1 MNPKFSD
8 RIVSIL
14 AYFTFGIF
22 SIIWIVFANLTKKN
36 MSSFLVFNLYQ
47 AIFISVVL
55 AMGSLIYSIA
65 VNIVSIIPIIGNFV
79 RWLDVVFN
87 QTPIYFT
94 FTISGLFVTILVFYL
109 SILSLLGKKPYLPF
123 VSETISSNFGG

>member
-1 MNPKFSD
+1 
-8 RIVSIL
+8 
-14 AYFTFGIF
+14 
-22 SIIWIVFANLTKKN
+22 
-36 MSSFLVFNLYQ
+36 
-47 AIFISVVL
+47 
-55 AMGSLIYSIA
+55 MGSLIYSIA